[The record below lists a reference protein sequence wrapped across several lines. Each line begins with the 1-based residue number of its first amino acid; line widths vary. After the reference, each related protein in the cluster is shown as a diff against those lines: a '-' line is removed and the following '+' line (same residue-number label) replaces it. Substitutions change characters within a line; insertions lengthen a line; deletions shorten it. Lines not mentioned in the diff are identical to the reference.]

1 MIAPLTDLLG
11 EVAVSKT
18 ERKLGRNKRP
28 WYWNNTHQE
37 AFELIKQCLAREK
50 FLAYPKYGEIFEIYT
65 DASTRQ
71 LGAVITKNG
80 RPLAFFSQKLN
91 RPQQKYSITELEL
104 LSIVECLK

>member
-18 ERKLGRNKRP
+18 ERKLGRKKRP

-37 AFELIKQCLAREK
+37 AFDLIKKCLARETI
-50 FLAYPKYGEIFEIYT
+50 LAYPKYGELFEIYT

-71 LGAVITKNG
+71 LGAVITQNG
-80 RPLAFFSQKLN
+80 RPLAFFSRKLN
-91 RPQQKYSITELEL
+91 RPQQKYSVTELEF
-104 LSIVECLK
+104 LSIVEFLK